1 MSQLSIVTN
10 LTPLAELTSECSGL
24 DLALSALLEPR
35 NTTFS

>member
-10 LTPLAELTSECSGL
+10 LTPLAELTSERSGL

-35 NTTFS
+35 NTTLS